1 MQESNSW
8 SAMKVTKPRASLSSK
23 DSICIRTWRGG
34 FTGTTWGVAMLLGA
48 SWATVTA
55 TQSGNA
61 RTQLF
66 LSPKLLISCLSF
78 AGQFS
83 SFFFGYWFF
92 VPPCPPPHWGWL
104 VACWKFLAPEI
115 QNVVLPGPLLLAG
128 SATEAGHEQSSQL
141 FHNLKHLE
149 VLELCRG
156 YLESCGRWQALPPL
170 QVSNCLQY
178 TTDLEVLTKHPQSGQ
193 GHSNGNLS
201 SGP

>member
-1 MQESNSW
+1 M
-8 SAMKVTKPRASLSSK
+8 
-23 DSICIRTWRGG
+23 
-34 FTGTTWGVAMLLGA
+34 
-48 SWATVTA
+48 
-55 TQSGNA
+55 
-61 RTQLF
+61 
-66 LSPKLLISCLSF
+66 
-78 AGQFS
+78 
-83 SFFFGYWFF
+83 
-92 VPPCPPPHWGWL
+92 
-104 VACWKFLAPEI
+104 ACWKFLAPEI